1 MTTNEGAGF
10 LAVPEL
16 SADVERIYTA
26 DIEQLGFVM
35 NLSRS
40 WAHQPAIHDG
50 LFDLMGQAVRAGSLT
65 FRQRAILV
73 VACVSTLGDSYC
85 SLAWGRK
92 LSGVAGADLAAGV
105 LTGDDDGLDVTE
117 RALARW
123 ARKITRDPSGTEAHD
138 VEALRVAG
146 YDDAQIVAITTY
158 VALRI
163 AFATVNDAIGAR
175 PDRELNE
182 LAPVAV
188 REAVTYGRPVAG

>member
-1 MTTNEGAGF
+1 M
-10 LAVPEL
+10 PEL

-40 WAHQPAIHDG
+40 WAHQPAIHDR
-50 LFDLMGQAVRAGSLT
+50 LFELMGQAVRAGSLT